1 MKQTKFPLED
11 MIYLTDGAMGTMLER
26 AGFSLRDNTALL
38 SVTSP
43 SSVEKIH
50 AAYFEAGSD
59 IVFTNTFSASPLKLE
74 GSGLTP
80 EEVVAAAVGC
90 AKRAVLGTGG
100 LVGLDIGPL
109 GKMISPLGPLS
120 FDEAVALFACQ
131 ISAGVK
137 AGADLIAIE
146 TMMDLQEAKAALLA
160 AKKTC
165 GLPVMV
171 TMTFEAS
178 GRTFTGCDAAN
189 MALTLESAGADVI
202 GINCSVGPVQM
213 RKVVETLAK
222 WTTLPIAVKPNAG
235 LPDENGNYTLDA
247 DSFANGVCNLIA
259 AGASVVGG
267 CCGTEPGFIA
277 ALKKVV
283 KHHFVARQKIEPP
296 AALCSGTRCVV
307 FDKPVLAGSR
317 LLYPDEKIRNAWQ
330 QRDFDTLA
338 DEAAEQSEEGAT
350 LIAVTIP
357 RDLDLSINEVQQAV
371 EAIQAI
377 CPLPLILQAD
387 DPETADAAL
396 RATRGR
402 PAIFIKNNASKQVL
416 FDVAA
421 NNGAMVIAP
430 LLFNEKLQAQ
440 QPGRMCLFSLNA
452 PAGSQQPIAV
462 HIAANENSK
471 GLLAVAL
478 AEKIPLI
485 LGDPADPMI
494 IEAVDKGVFE

>member
-1 MKQTKFPLED
+1 MKQTKFSLENR
-11 MIYLTDGAMGTMLER
+11 IFLTDGAMGTMLER

-43 SSVEKIH
+43 FSVEKIH

-59 IVFTNTFSASPLKLE
+59 IVFSNTFSASPLKLE
-74 GSGLTP
+74 GSGHTP
-80 EEVVAAAVGC
+80 EEVIAAAVGC
-90 AKRAVLGTGG
+90 AKRAVPSTGG

-120 FDEAVALFACQ
+120 FDEAVALFARQ
-131 ISAGVK
+131 ISAGAK

-160 AKKTC
+160 AKTTC
-165 GLPVMV
+165 SLPVMV

-178 GRTFTGCDAAN
+178 GRTFTGCDAVN

-202 GINCSVGPVQM
+202 GINCSVGPAQM

-247 DSFANGVCNLIA
+247 DSFAEGVCGLIA

-277 ALKKVV
+277 SLKKIA
-283 KHHFVARQKIEPP
+283 KHHFVEREKFEPP

-307 FDKPVLAGSR
+307 FDKPVLAGNR
-317 LLYPDEKIRNAWQ
+317 LLYPNDEIRNAWQ

-338 DEAAEQSEEGAT
+338 DEAAEQSEEGAA

-357 RDLDLSINEVQQAV
+357 KELSKNEAQEAV

-377 CPLPLILQAD
+377 CPLPLIIKAD
-387 DPETADAAL
+387 DPDTADAAL

-402 PAIFIKNNASKQVL
+402 PALLIKNNAAKEAL

-421 NNGAMVIAP
+421 KNGAMVIAP
-430 LLFNEKLQAQ
+430 LSLCEKVPAQ
-440 QPGRMCLFSLNA
+440 QPGCLCLFSLYA
-452 PAGSQQPIAV
+452 PAGSQRPIAV
-462 HIAANENSK
+462 HVAANENPK
-471 GLLAVAL
+471 VFLADAL
-478 AEKIPLI
+478 AAKIPLI
-485 LGDPADPMI
+485 LADPADPVI